1 AYKAYK
7 ALDQV
12 LETSQDAITIQAE
25 LLYGQFRA
33 REGKYDE
40 ALKHALSVLTK
51 DGKNAA
57 GLGLRAAIYL
67 EQGNNEQA
75 VIDVR
80 AALNESPR
88 NAKLRRLAARVHD
101 RNGNAELT
109 NESLTTAVV
118 LSAYDPVYVQEYIT
132 FLRRFDQHRKIEA
145 ILSDAI
151 NYYPKDR
158 NLLASLAAARL
169 RLQDWA
175 GAEQAAALLRNLG
188 GVDADRV
195 RVAILEGQQ
204 RYGESIELLQ
214 QLADQADADGS
225 LMAGL
230 VQVYV
235 KAGRTSEAQAYV
247 TQVLEKD
254 PQNARA
260 LRLNGALLEL
270 NQDEEGAEKSFRAAI
285 LADPLSPTNYLVLGR
300 YLKAKKRPEDS
311 EEILRAGV
319 ANVPGNVILH
329 IQLADLLLTRGEFEG
344 ALAEFEVVHDLQP
357 DSLGAANNLAS
368 MLADFHSE
376 NADLVDRAFSIA
388 QRLSSSKN
396 PAHMDTYGWILYLR
410 GDYGRALRSLAPRL
424 SNYRPAPGYST
435 MPA

>member
-1 AYKAYK
+1 
-7 ALDQV
+7 L
-12 LETSQDAITIQAE
+12 TSTAKSKPSSATPLTTIQKTE
-25 LLYGQFRA
+25 TCWHRWPQLGYGYRI
-33 REGKYDE
+33 
-40 ALKHALSVLTK
+40 
-51 DGKNAA
+51 
-57 GLGLRAAIYL
+57 GLAP
-67 EQGNNEQA
+67 N
-75 VIDVR
+75 
-80 AALNESPR
+80 
-88 NAKLRRLAARVHD
+88 
-101 RNGNAELT
+101 
-109 NESLTTAVV
+109 
-118 LSAYDPVYVQEYIT
+118 
-132 FLRRFDQHRKIEA
+132 
-145 ILSDAI
+145 
-151 NYYPKDR
+151 
-158 NLLASLAAARL
+158 
-169 RLQDWA
+169 
-175 GAEQAAALLRNLG
+175 
-188 GVDADRV
+188 RV

-329 IQLADLLLTRGEFEG
+329 IQLADLLLTRGEFE
-344 ALAEFEVVHDLQP
+344 VVHDLQP